1 MASRTQRAS
10 ATMFESRNSL
20 GEDVRAQMV
29 ELLNQQLAD
38 TLDLYTQ
45 AKQAHWNVKGRDFF
59 QLHELFDTLADTL
72 PAHIDEIAERVTA
85 LGGKACGTVR
95 MSAASSR
102 LEEFPSDL
110 REGMDFVATLA
121 DRYASYGATV
131 REGIDTAQDAGD
143 ADTADLLTDISREI
157 DKHLYFLES
166 HLQA

>member
-1 MASRTQRAS
+1 MATKTQRAS

-20 GEDVRAQMV
+20 NEDARAQMV

-45 AKQAHWNVKGRDFF
+45 AKQAHWNVKGRDFY
-59 QLHELFDTLADTL
+59 QLHELFDTLADAL
-72 PAHIDEIAERVTA
+72 PPHIDEIAERVTA
-85 LGGKACGTVR
+85 LGGKACGTAR

-110 REGMDFVATLA
+110 REGMDFVTALA
-121 DRYASYGATV
+121 ERYATYGASLL
-131 REGIDTAQDAGD
+131 EGISAAEE
-143 ADTADLLTDISREI
+143 ADDPSTADLLTDISREI
-157 DKHLYFLES
+157 DKHLYFLEA